1 MTTTPVKTVGVD
13 ELGLD
18 AELTVGQVA
27 DAFGVTVRTLH
38 HYDEIGLLT
47 PSERTRAGYRL
58 YTTDDL
64 QRLATIVTYRRLGMS
79 LDEVAALLRGEGSV
93 VEHLQRQRIAVMDKV
108 AELAELADAIDRA
121 LERAMSGQPASKD
134 DLKDIFGD
142 SFGEEYDAEAQ
153 ERWGDTDAW
162 KQSSGRTARYT
173 KADWEEIKVE
183 MDAVNAA
190 LVAAKRSGLAPDS
203 DEAMNAVEAHRRHI
217 TDRFYDVSY
226 GMHRALADMYV
237 ADPRFTATYEDLE
250 PGLAA
255 FVRDAIYANA
265 ARSES

>member
-1 MTTTPVKTVGVD
+1 MPTGLRLDPLATSGPIVDDMTTTPVKTVGVD

-18 AELTVGQVA
+18 AELT
-27 DAFGVTVRTLH
+27 VTVRTLH

-93 VEHLQRQRIAVMDKV
+93 VEHLQRHRIAVMDKV

-203 DEAMNAVEAHRRHI
+203 DEAMNAVEAPPHHRPLLR
-217 TDRFYDVSY
+217 RF
-226 GMHRALADMYV
+226 L
-237 ADPRFTATYEDLE
+237 
-250 PGLAA
+250 
-255 FVRDAIYANA
+255 RDAPRTGRHVRRRPAVH
-265 ARSES
+265 RHV